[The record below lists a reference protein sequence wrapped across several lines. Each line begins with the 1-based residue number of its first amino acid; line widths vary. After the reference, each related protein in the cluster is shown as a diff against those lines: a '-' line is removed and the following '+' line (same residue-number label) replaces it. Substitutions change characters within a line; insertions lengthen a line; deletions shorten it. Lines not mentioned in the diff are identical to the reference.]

1 MIDPRDT
8 RRDFER
14 PRPVGCAVFFFGGL
28 FFFWVP
34 RRGRRVTVFVPLVW
48 ARLDADVFSCELRG
62 SLFFPELAGV
72 SHE

>member
-1 MIDPRDT
+1 MIDPKDT

-14 PRPVGCAVFFFGGL
+14 PRPGGCADYFFLVAFFFC
-28 FFFWVP
+28 VP